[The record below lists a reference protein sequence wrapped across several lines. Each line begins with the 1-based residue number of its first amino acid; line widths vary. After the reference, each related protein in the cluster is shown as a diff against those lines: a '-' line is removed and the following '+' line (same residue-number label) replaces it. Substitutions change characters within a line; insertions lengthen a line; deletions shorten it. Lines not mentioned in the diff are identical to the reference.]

1 MDTGISKPMR
11 FGASVM
17 LAWATYVMPA
27 MWSMAYAQSL
37 PYQEPTRAQ
46 IEASTARG
54 KEFSTQDEATSD
66 TLINKRAS
74 KILSGS
80 YQGTGQLRTPNFGED
95 TTPVRTPKVVVDP
108 NEKAIAERQAARV
121 KPRTQQEMVSGAQS
135 GSGIG
140 STVYG
145 QMDAGNKSLA
155 TGQVEPG
162 VNQTSSNRVNL
173 HEVMPGFS
181 SPEVNRLDQMGAD
194 IYANP
199 EKAKTLAEQNKRN
212 LRRDGCRRTQFM
224 PLTLQNIDLAPSSAD
239 HRILKV
245 EFFDLVKEPIPG
257 TNPVEYQ
264 TITKPST
271 YKRGQVKMS
280 VATIGASST
289 VWWDKVDETFAIRYT
304 YTPFTNPKNR
314 NFFTYNHWWAMK
326 NASGGFERIVNQGLV
341 SYGSPSDGWT
351 PVLGYTLPYGASAL
365 YLSADLYQTEVN
377 YYEGTEGV
385 PCPPDPPETCE
396 VPAMGGGVIRF
407 CPGSFGSNIALM
419 YDDQANPNDRRYG
432 KAINDTL
439 SVNASRKDYKND
451 AGVTAGVMRGLNAS
465 SSEKAQE
472 LIGSCRRDAIS
483 RIEVNQG
490 KPYGIQDINTC
501 SETLINPYPQGCK
514 NIQRSFGLTY
524 MGEHNF
530 MTVRA
535 FMKIKVPII
544 DPQTGKQIKD
554 TDGNPLFTYRKD
566 PANVAGPIRT
576 DFTIMGAATCPGGNC
591 STEIPDDPRGGSEGY
606 YVEYTHTPMGGD
618 PKTYA
623 FDGVYVQGGGTSNF
637 SHYGEASANWMPTGS
652 AAGDGS
658 LHQVRLMAKAY
669 NIPINTFAGCE
680 KYMQYVADGFCRGGK
695 LTCVATSATRTVGGV
710 TFGPG
715 LPNSGIV
722 TLLKKWGTE
731 STAVFPDYEG
741 GDSPDP
747 TPTGPGLTM
756 LEDAMCWEAQ
766 GESFTS
772 CSTMQDEGSLKR
784 FFKGQEE
791 WGTDC
796 HIATDPEGKP
806 LESSGMCKRVPAL
819 DSCDTRF
826 EGLYTGQCYNPT
838 VAYDCGTTKQSN
850 LPVVVE
856 ELGDACTGAMRCL
869 GTECHRPNLTGSHGG
884 EFAQAVSGMEALNFM
899 ISEMVCAETGAAPT
913 SADQACTPMVF
924 GGKPMYC
931 KIPIGHQIG
940 LTPNCCKDAKKNAG
954 GAPSWIDYL
963 KATYALYKI
972 TRNQTFQQFMSNYDA
987 YNQTANYLGEI
998 AKPVQN
1004 MLDSASGF
1012 ITDKVVTP
1020 FRAGFDNLFGGFGS
1034 GGQIMGPPASLAV
1047 DAPVK
1052 MPSISGVIDSF
1063 TQTLMK
1069 SASEVLKAIG
1079 GGPELS
1085 AMFFSETTLAN
1096 GATRFEM
1103 TAMMQNIALVF
1114 QIYSVLQLIGHI
1126 IFACKQEE
1134 YEWGMND
1141 KWKLCT
1147 FVDSCCAKKVTL
1159 LGCVEKR
1166 QLYCCYK
1173 SIVAR
1178 VMSEQ
1183 IIKKNL
1189 VANRPYGYRTSTSG
1203 QPLGK
1208 CDINCGGFTPFEL
1221 ASVDWSRV
1229 DLTEWTDTLVE
1240 SGLLNTADPRTNF
1253 GVSKNTVESTMT
1265 VGRAKD
1271 EEGKF
1276 DQRVGAVKSAEG
1288 WIQNSGKV
1296 TDFAESLREE
1306 GVQHCYVDN
1315 KKMPFT
1321 YPGCV
1326 MK

>member
-1 MDTGISKPMR
+1 
-11 FGASVM
+11 M
-17 LAWATYVMPA
+17 LGWAAWVMPA
-27 MWSMAYAQSL
+27 MWSMAYAQAL
-37 PYQEPTRAQ
+37 PNQEPTTAQ
-46 IEASTARG
+46 IEAATSRG
-54 KEFSTQDEATSD
+54 KEFGTDDQATSD
-66 TLINKRAS
+66 TLINKRAA

-80 YQGTGQLRTPNFGED
+80 YQGTGQLRTPNLTED
-95 TTPVRTPKVVVDP
+95 ATPVRAPKVVADP
-108 NEKAIAERQAARV
+108 NEQANAERQAARV

-140 STVYG
+140 VSVYG
-145 QMDAGNKSLA
+145 QMDAGNKTLV
-155 TGQVEPG
+155 TNQVEPG
-162 VNQTSSNRVNL
+162 VTQTTTNRVNL
-173 HEVMPGFS
+173 NEVVSGFS
-181 SPEVNRLDQMGAD
+181 SSEVNRLNQMGGE

-199 EKAKTLAEQNKRN
+199 EKAKSLAEQNKRN

-224 PLTLQNIDLAPSSAD
+224 PVTIQNIDRAPASAD

-264 TITKPST
+264 IITKPST
-271 YKRGQVKMS
+271 YKRGQVKMG
-280 VATIGASST
+280 VATLGASAT
-289 VWWDKVDETFAIRYT
+289 TWWDKVDETFAIRYT
-304 YTPFTNPKNR
+304 YTPYSNPKNR
-314 NFFTYNHWWAMK
+314 NFFTYNHSWAMS
-326 NASGGFERIVNQGLV
+326 NGAGGFQRIHNQGLV

-365 YLSADLYQTEVN
+365 YMSADLYQTEVN
-377 YYEGTEGV
+377 YHEVPDGV
-385 PCPPDPPETCE
+385 PCPEDPPQSCE
-396 VPAMGGGVIRF
+396 VPATDGTMIRW

-432 KAINDTL
+432 KSINDTL
-439 SVNASRKDYKND
+439 AVNASRKDYASD
-451 AGVTAGVMRGLNAS
+451 TGVTSGVIRGLNAT
-465 SSEKAQE
+465 SSEKAKE

-490 KPYGIQDINTC
+490 KPYGIPDINTC

-514 NIQRSFGLTY
+514 NIQRSFGLAY
-524 MGEHNF
+524 VGEHNF
-530 MTVRA
+530 ATVRA

-544 DPQTGKQIKD
+544 DPQTGKQIQD

-576 DFTIMGAATCPGGNC
+576 DFTIMGGATCPGGNC
-591 STEIPDDPRGGSEGY
+591 STEIPDDPKGGSEGY

-623 FDGVYVQGGGTSNF
+623 FDRVYVQDGGSGTF
-637 SHYGEASANWMPTGS
+637 THYGEPSANWLPSGS
-652 AAGDGS
+652 ASGNGS

-669 NIPINTFAGCE
+669 NVPINTFAGCE
-680 KYMQYVADGFCRGGK
+680 KYMQFVADGFCKGGK

-722 TLLKKWGTE
+722 SLLKKWGTD

-741 GDSPDP
+741 GNSADP
-747 TPTGPGLTM
+747 TPTGAGLTM
-756 LEDAMCWEAQ
+756 LDDKMCWEAQ

-772 CSTMQDEGSLKR
+772 CATMDDGGRLKR

-796 HIATDPEGKP
+796 NIATDPKGTP

-838 VAYDCGTTKQSN
+838 LAYDCGETKQSN

-856 ELGDACTGAMRCL
+856 ELGDSCSGAMRCL
-869 GTECHRPNLTGSHGG
+869 GTECHRPNLAGSHGG
-884 EFAQAVSGMEALNFM
+884 EFAQAASGMEALNFM

-913 SADQACTPMVF
+913 SVDQACTPIVF

-931 KIPIGHQIG
+931 KIPIGNQIG
-940 LTPNCCKDAKKNAG
+940 LTPNCCKEAKDGAG

-972 TRNQTFQQFMSNYDA
+972 TRNETFQSFMSNYDA
-987 YNQTANYLGEI
+987 YNQSAEYLGEI
-998 AKPVQN
+998 AKPVEN
-1004 MLDSASGF
+1004 MLESASGF

-1020 FRAGFDNLFGGFGS
+1020 FRAGFDNLFGRFGS
-1034 GGQIMGPPASLAV
+1034 GGAVGSTPAAVAV

-1052 MPSISGVIDSF
+1052 AASISGIVDAF
-1063 TQTLMK
+1063 KQTLMK
-1069 SASEVLKAIG
+1069 SASEVLKQIG
-1079 GGPELS
+1079 GEMGGKELS
-1085 AMFFSETTLAN
+1085 AMFFTENVMADGTTRYAQSALL
-1096 GATRFEM
+1096 E
-1103 TAMMQNIALVF
+1103 NIAMAF
-1114 QIYSVLQLIGHI
+1114 QIYSILRLIGHI

-1134 YEWGMND
+1134 YEWGMNE

-1147 FVDSCCAKKVTL
+1147 FVDSCCAKKVPI

-1178 VMSEQ
+1178 IMSEQ

-1189 VANRPYGYRTSTSG
+1189 AGNRPRGYRSG
-1203 QPLGK
+1203 PGGESLGQ
-1208 CDINCGGFTPFEL
+1208 CNINCGGFTPFEL
-1221 ASVDWSRV
+1221 AAVDWSQV

-1253 GVSKNTVESTMT
+1253 GVSKNKIEATMT

-1271 EEGKF
+1271 EEGVF
-1276 DQRVGAVKSAEG
+1276 DQRAGAIKTAEG
-1288 WIQNSGKV
+1288 WIQNTNKI
-1296 TDFAESLREE
+1296 TDFAEAVRED
-1306 GVQHCYVDN
+1306 GVEHCYVDN

-1321 YPGCV
+1321 YPGCI
-1326 MK
+1326 KK